1 MKSIYYPFTRVP
13 FSLLLAV
20 LFVGGASI
28 CCGQAPA
35 VPSEYQDLYATLSG
49 DIGDFNTAISG
60 VWTGSTYPVLYAGEL
75 TNANSNNTGLLT
87 SSGMQ
92 SVQNDLTFLKALGVQ
107 AVAVEVSFP
116 ALYEPFYSSQTQY
129 QQYVTYYAQVAAA
142 VRAQGFKL
150 IVESQSMMPSGIA
163 SGWGPQLTTFYPTLN
178 WTQYQAAR
186 AQAAQVVA
194 QTMQPDYFVLQE
206 EPDTE
211 ATQTGQT
218 NVDTVAG
225 SISMLNQTASSVL
238 AAGVPNMK
246 IGAGLGS
253 WLSGFQGFI
262 LGFTGQ
268 QCSATQPC
276 VTVPLDFIDMHIY
289 PINELGSPSNSNFW
303 QNALTIVSMAQAAGK
318 PVTLSQTW
326 LRKVRNSEWGVLDGD
341 TQESRE
347 VFSFWEPLDSAFLQ
361 TIVNLANYSQMLFMN
376 PWDTPEFSSYLTY
389 TASDDSMSPDQLYTG
404 ETTAASAT
412 LLQGIYSPTGMSYYS
427 AIVSPPDTVPP
438 STPTNLIATAASPT
452 LVNLSWNPST
462 DNVGV
467 AGYSIVRNGVQI
479 ATSALTTFQ
488 DTGTAGYTTYTY
500 QIQAYDLAPNVS
512 QPASVTVKTPSSS
525 APDPPA
531 NMAGTTISAQQINL
545 SWSAPTSGVIPT
557 SYRVFRGTSFENM
570 TQIQTLGGSSV
581 SYNNYSLAAGTPYY
595 YGVEGVTN
603 GLSSGMSLIVAST
616 FPLPTAPS
624 NPVATANSGK
634 QITITW
640 SPSTG
645 SLPISSYKVFCGT
658 SPSSLSQLAQT
669 TKTSYIDTTVT
680 AGTTYYCAVEAIDSK
695 GDVSPMSATVS
706 VTPPG
711 PPSAPTNV
719 TATASSA
726 KMVKVAW
733 TAAVSNG
740 LAVSNYHVYRGTS
753 STGLTQLGIT
763 TATTYTDN
771 TVSAGTVYYYGIEA
785 TDTGGDVSAMS
796 ALASLTT
803 PSMPSAPTGLTATPI
818 SSKQISLSWTAS
830 VSGGLPISSYHIM
843 RGTSPSNLSQIATS
857 ASTSYKD
864 GTVAAGTTYYYAVYA
879 VDSGGDDS
887 PTSAS
892 VSITAPAPPAAPT
905 NVSGTA
911 VTHRQISVTWS
922 APVGGALPIV
932 TYHVYRG
939 STSSNLA
946 VVSAITAPTT
956 SFTDNSVSP
965 NTTYYYAVQAIDS
978 GNDTSVMSAV
988 VTVTTPN

>member
-1 MKSIYYPFTRVP
+1 
-13 FSLLLAV
+13 
-20 LFVGGASI
+20 
-28 CCGQAPA
+28 
-35 VPSEYQDLYATLSG
+35 
-49 DIGDFNTAISG
+49 
-60 VWTGSTYPVLYAGEL
+60 
-75 TNANSNNTGLLT
+75 
-87 SSGMQ
+87 
-92 SVQNDLTFLKALGVQ
+92 
-107 AVAVEVSFP
+107 
-116 ALYEPFYSSQTQY
+116 
-129 QQYVTYYAQVAAA
+129 
-142 VRAQGFKL
+142 
-150 IVESQSMMPSGIA
+150 
-163 SGWGPQLTTFYPTLN
+163 
-178 WTQYQAAR
+178 
-186 AQAAQVVA
+186 
-194 QTMQPDYFVLQE
+194 
-206 EPDTE
+206 
-211 ATQTGQT
+211 
-218 NVDTVAG
+218 
-225 SISMLNQTASSVL
+225 
-238 AAGVPNMK
+238 
-246 IGAGLGS
+246 
-253 WLSGFQGFI
+253 
-262 LGFTGQ
+262 
-268 QCSATQPC
+268 
-276 VTVPLDFIDMHIY
+276 
-289 PINELGSPSNSNFW
+289 
-303 QNALTIVSMAQAAGK
+303 
-318 PVTLSQTW
+318 
-326 LRKVRNSEWGVLDGD
+326 
-341 TQESRE
+341 
-347 VFSFWEPLDSAFLQ
+347 
-361 TIVNLANYSQMLFMN
+361 
-376 PWDTPEFSSYLTY
+376 
-389 TASDDSMSPDQLYTG
+389 
-404 ETTAASAT
+404 
-412 LLQGIYSPTGMSYYS
+412 
-427 AIVSPPDTVPP
+427 
-438 STPTNLIATAASPT
+438 
-452 LVNLSWNPST
+452 
-462 DNVGV
+462 
-467 AGYSIVRNGVQI
+467 
-479 ATSALTTFQ
+479 
-488 DTGTAGYTTYTY
+488 
-500 QIQAYDLAPNVS
+500 
-512 QPASVTVKTPSSS
+512 
-525 APDPPA
+525 
-531 NMAGTTISAQQINL
+531 
-545 SWSAPTSGVIPT
+545 
-557 SYRVFRGTSFENM
+557 
-570 TQIQTLGGSSV
+570 
-581 SYNNYSLAAGTPYY
+581 
-595 YGVEGVTN
+595 
-603 GLSSGMSLIVAST
+603 
-616 FPLPTAPS
+616 
-624 NPVATANSGK
+624 
-634 QITITW
+634 
-640 SPSTG
+640 
-645 SLPISSYKVFCGT
+645 
-658 SPSSLSQLAQT
+658 
-669 TKTSYIDTTVT
+669 VT

-864 GTVAAGTTYYYAVYA
+864 GTVTATTTYYYAVYA

-887 PTSAS
+887 PASAS